1 MLTAERG
8 AAFGLRIA
16 LLLVPPIHDMLA
28 AALTRSALMAVEAAL
43 GRGGLPGL
51 KEFPGKIPVWRRAS
65 HPSLGLSFFL
75 SFFLSGGVP
84 VSLFL
89 FCAGLAQVGI
99 HRANKKN

>member
-43 GRGGLPGL
+43 GR
-51 KEFPGKIPVWRRAS
+51 EVF
-65 HPSLGLSFFL
+65 LGYKRIMREKS
-75 SFFLSGGVP
+75 V
-84 VSLFL
+84 
-89 FCAGLAQVGI
+89 
-99 HRANKKN
+99 

>member
-43 GRGGLPGL
+43 GRRSPSFFLGY
-51 KEFPGKIPVWRRAS
+51 KRIRTEIPLWRRA
-65 HPSLGLSFFL
+65 
-75 SFFLSGGVP
+75 V
-84 VSLFL
+84 
-89 FCAGLAQVGI
+89 
-99 HRANKKN
+99 